1 MAVYQEL
8 SVGVLSLN
16 NSNVQ
21 IICGKSATRAAV
33 LAETESWPSKPAIG
47 SIYIGNTAGHVYI
60 RVAAA
65 GVAADW
71 QVITS
76 TAAD

>member
-1 MAVYQEL
+1 MALYEQL

-21 IICGKSATRAAV
+21 LICGKSATRAAV

-47 SIYIGNTAGHVYI
+47 SIYIGNTAGHVYV
-60 RVAAA
+60 RTAAA
-65 GVAADW
+65 GASTDW
-71 QVITS
+71 TVITQ